1 MDEALLPHL
10 SPLGWEHIHQT
21 GDYVWHTNR
30 GVAKGRYWPP
40 RIPNLAIFRPW
51 RAKKSICCG
60 VIGFFGFCQYAGAED
75 AAVRKCPAANPMASA
90 LLAIAHL
97 PCVARSPDD
106 GAGVD
111 GKDHTSRSAA
121 IFSTASWNFGC

>member
-60 VIGFFGFCQYAGAED
+60 VIGFFGFCQ
-75 AAVRKCPAANPMASA
+75 
-90 LLAIAHL
+90 
-97 PCVARSPDD
+97 
-106 GAGVD
+106 
-111 GKDHTSRSAA
+111 
-121 IFSTASWNFGC
+121 